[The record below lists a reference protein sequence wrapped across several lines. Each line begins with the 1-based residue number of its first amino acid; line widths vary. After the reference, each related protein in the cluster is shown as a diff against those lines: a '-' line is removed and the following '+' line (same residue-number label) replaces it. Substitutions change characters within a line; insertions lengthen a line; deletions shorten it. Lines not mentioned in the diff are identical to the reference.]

1 MWPTE
6 VVMKPRTIAAA
17 KFKAD
22 CLSLLDEVERSR
34 TELVVTKRGRPVAR
48 VVPLALKKSV
58 RQRAKI
64 TGDLLA
70 SVDAEWIR

>member
-17 KFKAD
+17 KFKSD

-34 TELVVTKRGRPVAR
+34 AELVVTKRGRPVAR
-48 VVPLALKKSV
+48 VVPLERKKSV
-58 RQRAKI
+58 RQRARI
-64 TGDLLA
+64 VGDI
-70 SVDAEWIR
+70 VHFGEPEWIR

>member
-34 TELVVTKRGRPVAR
+34 AELVVTKRGRPVAR
-48 VVPLALKKSV
+48 VVPLEKKRSV

-64 TGDLLA
+64 TGDLVA
-70 SVDAEWIR
+70 SVEAEWIR